1 MKTVVV
7 EGKDTICVLPA
18 EYGISLS
25 YLHAF
30 VPECVCVFFSKSG
43 EEKFNSFIV
52 VVSSLNFLIDE
63 QISNMKVFKGTE
75 NVAIVEEFEV
85 PPQIL
90 FHILRP
96 FTKLI
101 NKFSATSWKKKNDSH
116 GLEVHLAVKYC
127 VEPFC
132 VL

>member
-1 MKTVVV
+1 M
-7 EGKDTICVLPA
+7 
-18 EYGISLS
+18 Y
-25 YLHAF
+25 
-30 VPECVCVFFSKSG
+30 VCVWFSKSG
-43 EEKFNSFIV
+43 EEKINSFIV
-52 VVSSLNFLIDE
+52 VVSSLNFLIEE

-101 NKFSATSWKKKNDSH
+101 NKFSATS
-116 GLEVHLAVKYC
+116 
-127 VEPFC
+127 
-132 VL
+132 

>member
-1 MKTVVV
+1 M
-7 EGKDTICVLPA
+7 
-18 EYGISLS
+18 
-25 YLHAF
+25 
-30 VPECVCVFFSKSG
+30 CVFFSKTG
-43 EEKFNSFIV
+43 EEKINSFIV

-90 FHILRP
+90 FHILRT

-101 NKFSATSWKKKNDSH
+101 NKFSATS
-116 GLEVHLAVKYC
+116 
-127 VEPFC
+127 
-132 VL
+132 